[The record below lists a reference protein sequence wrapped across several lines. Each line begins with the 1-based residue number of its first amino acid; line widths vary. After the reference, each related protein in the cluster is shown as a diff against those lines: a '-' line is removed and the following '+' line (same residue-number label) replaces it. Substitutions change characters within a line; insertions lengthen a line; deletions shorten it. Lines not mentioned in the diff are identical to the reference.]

1 MLRTLAAVYEVVGH
15 RDAQDKLKA
24 EELFRILDENS
35 DGEFRHDEKVIN
47 KSNPKGEISQEEFI
61 NIIKRDHQLLNILEK
76 T

>member
-35 DGEFRHDEKVIN
+35 DGEFRHDEKGSKVIS
-47 KSNPKGEISQEEFI
+47 KIP
-61 NIIKRDHQLLNILEK
+61 
-76 T
+76 